1 MQQYSDNVIGR
12 NGSVIE
18 GATVTVRDADGNIAT
33 LYSDDGV
40 TAQSNPMTTDA
51 AGEFAFYAGDG
62 TYTISVT
69 GRRVGSG
76 NSKIVTLI
84 SEASVASYAA
94 LRAFAGTSKTVNVT
108 GYLASA
114 NPSGIAGIFT
124 RDDSDTTSA
133 DNGGTIIVA
142 SNGKRWKRVF
152 SGPVD
157 VRWFGAIGNGSTD
170 DSPALVAALAAYPG
184 GNILFSDPPVEW
196 KLTQAHT
203 IPENTTLIGLSKQS
217 TKVVK
222 AFNGDLF
229 TLGTGAA
236 LERLY
241 IDGQGATYTGKG
253 VKMLGT
259 TSKQRIDHCR
269 IIEMD
274 DNCIYFEKDAG
285 SQFSSLDLEA
295 YRRNAGTGTG
305 RYAVA
310 VEDALASGAVPRKF
324 FGFESGGTCSFSF
337 GGASNFYISDSFL
350 GDLAY
355 SSNSRA
361 VFIVGSRQANQAALT
376 LRGNN
381 HTIVGGDIN
390 PQVTLA
396 INTDNCVIGPNS
408 YNTLP
413 IIDNSGNARNLLYS
427 WNESYT
433 PVLGSGGVAPSLGD
447 GGLTGNF
454 SRNGAETRLTINL
467 TIGTTTSLG
476 TGGLT
481 FTLPQQRW
489 STDIAVGGTVII
501 NDASSGLLYT
511 GVCQIAGNA
520 LTLSILRDT
529 TGSITFNSP
538 ITFATGDTIRL
549 DMTYSN

>member
-1 MQQYSDNVIGR
+1 MQRYSDNVIGR

-18 GATVTVRDADGNIAT
+18 GATVTVRDADGNLAT

-40 TAQSNPMTTDA
+40 TSQANPMTTDA
-51 AGEFAFYAGDG
+51 DGEFAFYADDG
-62 TYTISVT
+62 TYTITVT
-69 GRRVGSG
+69 GRRVGAG
-76 NSKIVTLI
+76 NSTTITLY
-84 SEASVASYAA
+84 SGQFTQTGTGAV
-94 LRAFAGTSKTVNVT
+94 LRTEQAKGREWRSPTDFS
-108 GYLASA
+108 LA
-114 NPSGIAGIFT
+114 
-124 RDDSDTTSA
+124 
-133 DNGGTIIVA
+133 
-142 SNGKRWKRVF
+142 
-152 SGPVD
+152 
-157 VRWFGAIGNGSTD
+157 AIGNGTVDATDAFEDILSAFAGSTILVPD
-170 DSPALVAALAAYPG
+170 PAVAYK
-184 GNILFSDPPVEW
+184 ITR
-196 KLTQAHT
+196 KLT
-203 IPENTTLIGLSKQS
+203 IPQNTKLMGMNKTS
-217 TKVVK
+217 TKIIK
-222 AFNGDLF
+222 AFNGDF
-229 TLGTGAA
+229 CDLGAGAA
-236 LERLY
+236 LENLY
-241 IDGQGATYTGKG
+241 IDGQGGTYTGKG
-253 VKMLGT
+253 VLITGT
-259 TSKQRIDHCR
+259 NSKQRINHCR
-269 IIEMD
+269 LIEFD

-285 SQFSSLDLEA
+285 SGFESIGLEA
-295 YRRNAGTGTG
+295 YRTSAGTGTG

-310 VEDALASGAVPRKF
+310 VEDVLASGAIPRKF
-324 FGFESGGTCSFSF
+324 SGFESGGTCSFSF
-337 GGASNFYISDSFL
+337 GGASNFYIGDSFL

-355 SSNSRA
+355 STNSRA
-361 VFIVGSRQANQAALT
+361 VFITGSRQANQTALT
-376 LRGNN
+376 IQGNN
-381 HTIVGGDIN
+381 HTIVGGDVN

-454 SRNGAETRLTINL
+454 SRNGAETRVTINL

-520 LTLSILRDT
+520 TTLSILRDT